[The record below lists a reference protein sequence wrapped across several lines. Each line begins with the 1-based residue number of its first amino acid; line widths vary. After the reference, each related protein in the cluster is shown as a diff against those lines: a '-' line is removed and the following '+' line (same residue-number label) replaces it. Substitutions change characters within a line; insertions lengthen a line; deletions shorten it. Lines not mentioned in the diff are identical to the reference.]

1 MVRSHLMRLKVVK
14 SKNAASFY
22 VQKTVY
28 IDGKQKTVMVEKL
41 GTYASLLEKLNGKD
55 PYEWAKEYIEMLNKK
70 EREKKPIDI
79 QLTLSSGK
87 KINYGQERLFNGG
100 FLFLNQIY
108 KQLGLNKLC
117 KSISKDYKF
126 KYDLD
131 NILSR
136 LIFSRIIYPDSK
148 LATYELSKKFIE
160 KPNFELQHIYRA
172 LNVLEKASDL
182 IQTTVYENSLKITKR
197 DTKVLFYDCTNYYF
211 EIEREDGLKQYGH
224 SKEHRPNPIVQMG
237 LFMDGN
243 GIPLAFCINPG
254 NTNEQITMRPLE
266 KKIIDDFGLSKFIL
280 CTDAGLASE
289 DNRRFNTK
297 GARAFITT
305 QSIKKLKGFLQDWC
319 LEADGWQLSGSNNTY
334 NISEIDE
341 DKFKEST
348 FYKERWIN
356 ENGLEQRL
364 IVTYSLKYRNYTQ
377 TLRERQ
383 INRAEKLINTNLCS
397 LKKAKANDCK
407 RFIKQ
412 TSCTPNGEI
421 AEKTIFSINKDI
433 IDNES
438 KYDGFYAVCTNIAD
452 ETHEIISINKKR
464 WEIEEC
470 FRIMKTEFKARPV
483 FLSNDQRIKA
493 HFLTCYLALLIF
505 RLLEKKLDNKFSCEQ
520 IIDTLREYNF
530 LEINKKGYIP
540 AYKGTE
546 LNNRLHET
554 FGFYNDSEIITYDQM
569 NKIIKK
575 IK

>member
-1 MVRSHLMRLKVVK
+1 MVRSHLMRIKVVK

-117 KSISKDYKF
+117 KNISKDYKF

-211 EIEREDGLKQYGH
+211 EIER
-224 SKEHRPNPIVQMG
+224 
-237 LFMDGN
+237 
-243 GIPLAFCINPG
+243 
-254 NTNEQITMRPLE
+254 
-266 KKIIDDFGLSKFIL
+266 
-280 CTDAGLASE
+280 
-289 DNRRFNTK
+289 
-297 GARAFITT
+297 
-305 QSIKKLKGFLQDWC
+305 
-319 LEADGWQLSGSNNTY
+319 
-334 NISEIDE
+334 
-341 DKFKEST
+341 
-348 FYKERWIN
+348 
-356 ENGLEQRL
+356 
-364 IVTYSLKYRNYTQ
+364 
-377 TLRERQ
+377 
-383 INRAEKLINTNLCS
+383 
-397 LKKAKANDCK
+397 
-407 RFIKQ
+407 
-412 TSCTPNGEI
+412 GE
-421 AEKTIFSINKDI
+421 
-433 IDNES
+433 
-438 KYDGFYAVCTNIAD
+438 
-452 ETHEIISINKKR
+452 
-464 WEIEEC
+464 
-470 FRIMKTEFKARPV
+470 
-483 FLSNDQRIKA
+483 
-493 HFLTCYLALLIF
+493 
-505 RLLEKKLDNKFSCEQ
+505 
-520 IIDTLREYNF
+520 
-530 LEINKKGYIP
+530 
-540 AYKGTE
+540 
-546 LNNRLHET
+546 
-554 FGFYNDSEIITYDQM
+554 
-569 NKIIKK
+569 
-575 IK
+575 